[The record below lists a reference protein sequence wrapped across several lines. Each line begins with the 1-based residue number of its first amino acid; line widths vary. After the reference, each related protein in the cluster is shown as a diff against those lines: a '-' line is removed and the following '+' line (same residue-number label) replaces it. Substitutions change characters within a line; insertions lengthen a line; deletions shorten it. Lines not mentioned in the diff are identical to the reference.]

1 MIVERANFLFVK
13 QVRIILAENKNKILY
28 TIKKIWRIRNT
39 YFFAYFS
46 DNFYQFLVNFSRYH
60 PKNLLEKY
68 STVD

>member
-46 DNFYQFLVNFSRYH
+46 DNFYQFLVNFSRYY